1 MMGDIAMQDLFNDVM
16 GAEVLSEEV
25 KAAISEAWSKKLDET
40 KENAKAEL
48 REEFARR
55 YDNDKKQIVE
65 AMDNL
70 LGDAIKAEVEEFI
83 QDKKSLHEQTV
94 AYKKNLKGH
103 TTMLDEFI
111 TNVMGKEVKE
121 LREDRVT
128 QSNNFKK
135 LEEFVLRQLTKELNE
150 FHADKK
156 ALAEQKVKLVREG
169 RKMMEDTKRTFVK
182 SAAEK
187 IDKIV
192 SETMKT
198 EMGQLK
204 EDIKQAKENNFGRK
218 IFETFA
224 AEFSTS

>member
-1 MMGDIAMQDLFNDVM
+1 MQDLFNDVM
-16 GAEVLSEEV
+16 GADIISEEV
-25 KAAISEAWSKKLDET
+25 KTALSEAWSKKLDET
-40 KENAKAEL
+40 KETAKAEL

-94 AYKKNLKGH
+94 AYKKNLTGH
-103 TTMLDEFI
+103 TGMLDEFI

-121 LREDRVT
+121 LREDRVK

-192 SETMKT
+192 SET
-198 EMGQLK
+198 
-204 EDIKQAKENNFGRK
+204 
-218 IFETFA
+218 
-224 AEFSTS
+224 